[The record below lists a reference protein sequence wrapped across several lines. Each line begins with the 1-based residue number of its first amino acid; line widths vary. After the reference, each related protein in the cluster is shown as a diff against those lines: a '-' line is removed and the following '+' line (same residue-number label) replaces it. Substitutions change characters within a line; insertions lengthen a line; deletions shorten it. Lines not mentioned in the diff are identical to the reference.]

1 MTSSDR
7 TIALFKPKTVLGS
20 PLARIQLVAILVKPG
35 NQLGPASSLTKKLR
49 SKDTPAAGDKWMM
62 TVLNKPSKA
71 EVKLDSITP
80 NHAPTV
86 MLVLSNSLANPKHIQ
101 SLEKTGMKIIKH
113 TFHVPGTKNADN
125 SRKAPPAVCELSPS
139 TTCCFSHMLTKTL
152 GQKAA
157 PAGGYL
163 LAGSS
168 RSAGG
173 YLLAESSRSAGGYL
187 LAEISWSAG
196 GYLLAESS
204 RSAGGYLLA
213 EISWS
218 AGGYLLAKSSRQ
230 ATCLPRAPGQQVELL
245 AKSSQKSGSHL
256 LPVSSCCLPR
266 LFAAQDLLGSW

>member
-113 TFHVPGTKNADN
+113 TFHVPGTKNADKYSYSHLSLLHSN
-125 SRKAPPAVCELSPS
+125 VSELS
-139 TTCCFSHMLTKTL
+139 
-152 GQKAA
+152 A
-157 PAGGYL
+157 
-163 LAGSS
+163 S
-168 RSAGG
+168 R
-173 YLLAESSRSAGGYL
+173 
-187 LAEISWSAG
+187 
-196 GYLLAESS
+196 
-204 RSAGGYLLA
+204 
-213 EISWS
+213 
-218 AGGYLLAKSSRQ
+218 
-230 ATCLPRAPGQQVELL
+230 
-245 AKSSQKSGSHL
+245 
-256 LPVSSCCLPR
+256 
-266 LFAAQDLLGSW
+266 

>member
-62 TVLNKPSKA
+62 TVLNKPSKLKSYRQA
-71 EVKLDSITP
+71 GSHL
-80 NHAPTV
+80 
-86 MLVLSNSLANPKHIQ
+86 LAKSSWQAGSHLLPV
-101 SLEKTGMKIIKH
+101 S
-113 TFHVPGTKNADN
+113 
-125 SRKAPPAVCELSPS
+125 SRRAPPA
-139 TTCCFSHMLTKTL
+139 
-152 GQKAA
+152 KAA